1 MAFFRKK
8 DSSNSQAM
16 ASYTVFSEKKEEL
29 REYIECQLLVWGS
42 WDNIPDCTKAFIDR
56 EFVML
61 GRFGKRIN
69 VNSIERLLENNAT

>member
-1 MAFFRKK
+1 MSFFKK
-8 DSSNSQAM
+8 KNLSNSQAM
-16 ASYTVFSEKKEEL
+16 VNYTVFSEKKEEL

-42 WDNIPDCTKAFIDR
+42 WDDIPDCTKAFIDR

-69 VNSIERLLENNAT
+69 ANSIETLLNKNAG